1 MSAVRQ
7 FIRIPLAV
15 SVTLSTAWCAVATAW
30 CGVSAAWC
38 GVAAAFENG
47 PPPAHT
53 GALGQPNC
61 TVCHFDNDAN
71 IQGGA
76 VKLSGVPATYLAGQ
90 QYAISVTLEHS
101 ELSTGG
107 FQLAIQDIAGKPAG
121 RLDAI
126 QDDVKTLNVDGTS
139 NSYIQHSKPR
149 KKRDDDTDIQWT
161 VVWTAPGGNRELIIG
176 VAAVAAN
183 DDASALGDYVYT
195 TTARVN
201 SPGADSKNEDRR

>member
-15 SVTLSTAWCAVATAW
+15 TVTLST
-30 CGVSAAWC
+30 AWC

-47 PPPAHT
+47 PPPGHT
-53 GALGQPNC
+53 GALSEPDC

-71 IQGGA
+71 GQGGT
-76 VKLSGVPATYLAGQ
+76 VKLNGVPATYLAGQ

-101 ELSTGG
+101 VLSTGG
-107 FQLAIQDIAGKPAG
+107 FQLAIQDIAGTPAG
-121 RLDAI
+121 KLNAN
-126 QDDVKTLNVDGTS
+126 QDDVKTINVDGTG

-149 KKRDDDTDIQWT
+149 KKRDGDTHIQWT
-161 VVWTAPGGNRELIIG
+161 MVWTAPGSNRDLIIG

-195 TTARVN
+195 ATARIN
-201 SPGADSKNEDRR
+201 SFRVDSTNDDRQKK

>member
-15 SVTLSTAWCAVATAW
+15 TVTLSTALCSVA
-30 CGVSAAWC
+30 AAWC
-38 GVAAAFENG
+38 GLAAASENG

-71 IQGGA
+71 VQGGT
-76 VKLSGVPATYLAGQ
+76 VKLNGVPATYLAGQ
-90 QYAISVTLEHS
+90 QYAISVMLEHS
-101 ELSTGG
+101 ALSIGG
-107 FQLAIQDIAGKPAG
+107 FQLAIQDVNGNPAG

-126 QDDVKTLNVDGTS
+126 QDDVKTLNVDGTD

-149 KKRDDDTDIQWT
+149 RKRDDDTDIQWT
-161 VVWTAPGGNRELIIG
+161 VVWTAPGGSRELIIG

-195 TTARVN
+195 ATARMN
-201 SPGADSKNEDRR
+201 SPGADSKNENRR